1 MAASIASCFLISF
14 FLSVA
19 LLGHADDRLLRGQSL
34 SGDQTMV
41 SEGGKFELGFFS
53 PGHSGNY
60 YVGIWYKVPKQQVV
74 WVANRDAPVSDRSSS
89 QFKLDGHGNLVLLAG
104 PDRLVWSS
112 NSSSTFPSAS
122 AVAVLL
128 DDGNLVLQEDN
139 RTSGELLWQ
148 SFDHPTNTYLPRAKL
163 GYNKLTGAN
172 RFLTSWKNLEDP
184 SPGKFTFEIDP
195 NGVTQFY
202 LVKERRERYWTTGV
216 WNGEIFSAVPEMRSG
231 YFVNFTNVSN
241 RDVNEFSYYVFDPN
255 AIHNFMLDSSG
266 EMVRRKWDNGTGE
279 WLRFAMLPRDPCD
292 VEGRCGAFGSCNNYS
307 SSFCQCL
314 QGFQPGSSKDWNLGD
329 QTEGCIRNVP
339 LRCGEDDGFV
349 VVSNTLLPVNSTS
362 LSSASSR
369 ENCRT
374 ACLKNCSCTAYAY
387 ASRCLVWHD
396 DLFDLKSL
404 SSSSSVE
411 GYTVNVRVDA
421 SELRDRKSGKKWR
434 TIVLI
439 TMVGGAVIVILVV
452 LGKNWSRRRRKSET
466 LEVVEGP
473 LVSFDYKFLKRATK
487 DFSEKLGR
495 GSFGAVFKGELPDS
509 GELIAVKRL
518 ESVRQGE
525 KQFRM
530 EVTTIGLIYHIN
542 LIRLRGFCCHG
553 DHRLLVYDY
562 MVGGSLDSFLFNPD
576 ASRVLRWKRRRM
588 IAVGIARGLAYLHEN
603 CRECIM
609 HCDIKPENILLDAD
623 MTPKIADFGMAK
635 LLGHEFSRVLTTVRG
650 TFGYLAPEWI
660 TGSAITPKADVYSFG
675 MVLFEIISG
684 RRNRDRCEMWNHLYF
699 PLFAAIKLHEGAG
712 GGCLADSKL
721 KGEADEDEIAR
732 VCRVAL
738 WCIQDLESSRPTMGE
753 VVRQLEGVLDVAL
766 PPIPTLLKNMNV
778 CDETD
783 EEDMSSSVW

>member
-1 MAASIASCFLISF
+1 MAAAIASCFLISF
-14 FLSVA
+14 FLSGA
-19 LLGHADDRLLRGQSL
+19 LLVHADDRLLQGQSL

-41 SEGGKFELGFFS
+41 SKGGKFELGFFS
-53 PGHSGNY
+53 PGNSGNY

-89 QFKLDGHGNLVLLAG
+89 HLKLDAHGNLVILAG

-128 DDGNLVLQEDN
+128 DDGNLVLQEGN

-266 EMVRRKWDNGTGE
+266 EMVRRKWDDSTGE

-314 QGFQPGSSKDWNLGD
+314 QGFQPRSSKDWNLGD

-349 VVSNTLLPVNSTS
+349 VVSSTLLPVNSTS
-362 LSSASSR
+362 LSSSSSR

-374 ACLKNCSCTAYAY
+374 ACLKNCSCTAYVY

-421 SELRDRKSGKKWR
+421 SELVNRDRKSGRKWR

-439 TMVGGAVIVILVV
+439 TMVGGAVILILFV
-452 LGKNWSRRRRKSET
+452 LGKNWSRRRRKTET
-466 LEVVEGP
+466 LEGP

-530 EVTTIGLIYHIN
+530 EVATIGLIHHVN

-553 DHRLLVYDY
+553 DRRLLVYDY
-562 MVGGSLDSFLFNPD
+562 MAGGSLDSFLFNPD
-576 ASRVLRWKRRRM
+576 ASRVLRWKRRRT

-603 CRECIM
+603 CSECIM

-684 RRNRDRCEMWNHLYF
+684 RRNSDRCEAWNHLYF

-712 GGCLADSKL
+712 VGCLADSKL
-721 KGEADEDEIAR
+721 NGEADEDDIAR

-738 WCIQDLESSRPTMGE
+738 WCIQNPESSRPTMGE
-753 VVRQLEGVLDVAL
+753 VVKQLEGVLDVTL
-766 PPIPTLLKNMNV
+766 PPIPAMLKNMNAY
-778 CDETD
+778 DEI
-783 EEDMSSSVW
+783 EDLSSSSVW